1 MNRSYFFLIIFF
13 SSIFL
18 NANENNIK
26 DFVGFFNFSYDESKD
41 KIFLMVDKIDHE
53 FLYVSSLATGIGSN
67 DIGLDR
73 GQLGSER
80 LVKFI
85 KRGNKLLLVQPN
97 LYYRAE
103 TENLSEKKS
112 VEQAFAKSV
121 LFGFEIIDKY
131 QDSYKIDFTPFLKF
145 DRHGVA
151 KRLKNKNQGSYSVDL
166 SKSSIEMFNTKA
178 FPENVEFEAM
188 LTFSGDAKGN
198 LVRSVVPDPNNITVT
213 QHHSFVQLPDND
225 YQPRKFDPRSGAIF
239 IEFMDYSTPVDQEM
253 VKKYIIRHRLKKKN
267 PSLAVSEPIEPI
279 IYYLDPGTPEPVK
292 SALIDGASWWNEA
305 YESIGFKNAFQI
317 KVLPENIDPMD
328 CRYNVIQWVHRSTR
342 GWSYGASVVDPR
354 TGEIIKGH
362 VSLGSLRIRQ
372 DYLIAQAL
380 SKEPFKNISNNKKM
394 LDLALSRIRQLSAH
408 EIGHTIGF
416 VHNFAASTN
425 NRASVM
431 DYPHP
436 LIEIKDDEIYFDN
449 AYEKGIGEWDKI
461 TVAYSYS
468 EFSRNQKEDEELNN
482 ILNDATHEGY
492 RFISDYDARSIDGSH
507 AFAHLWDNGDV
518 AYSGLDDVI
527 KIRRKAIQNFSEFN
541 VPKGTPNSVLED
553 VFVPLYFYHRYQ
565 TEASAKI
572 IAGMNYN
579 YSLTGDNQ
587 SEFNYLD
594 KNIQLNALSSLMKTL
609 EVDFLAIPKE
619 KLQLFPPRAFGY
631 PRTRESFKSNLGPAF
646 DPFSASE
653 TSAEM
658 TLSLILR
665 PKRLNRLV
673 LQHSLDSSNL
683 GLSELFDIL
692 TENIFFRKYENNYL
706 NEIQHSVN
714 VVFLNNIFKLIND
727 ESSFSQVKSIG
738 YDNLGKIL
746 KKLFSKR
753 NKDFKFI
760 NSESNL
766 LQVKSLG
773 YYNLG
778 VIFKRLFSKKN
789 KESAYSNYY
798 IKMITEFYKDPKAY
812 NLTKSMIIPDG
823 SPIGMDSCN
832 FNPTND

>member
-1 MNRSYFFLIIFF
+1 MSKYSNFLIIFF
-13 SSIFL
+13 SFIFL
-18 NANENNIK
+18 NANEKNVK
-26 DFVGFFNFSYDESKD
+26 DFNGFFNFSYDESKD
-41 KIFLMVDKIDHE
+41 KIFLMVNKIDHE

-121 LFGFEIIDKY
+121 LFGFEIIDKHE
-131 QDSYKIDFTPFLKF
+131 DSYKIDFTPFLMF

-151 KRLKNKNQGSYSVDL
+151 KKLKSKNQGSYSVDL

-178 FPENVEFEAM
+178 FPRNVEFEAM

-198 LVRSVVPDPNNITVT
+198 LVRTVVPDPNNITVT

-239 IEFMDYSTPVDQEM
+239 IEFMDYSTPVNQEM
-253 VKKYIIRHRLKKKN
+253 VNKYIIRHRLKKKN
-267 PSLAVSEPIEPI
+267 PSLAVSDPIEPI

-292 SALIDGASWWNEA
+292 SALIDGASWWNDA

-372 DYLIAQAL
+372 DYMIAQAL
-380 SKEPFKNISNNKKM
+380 SKDPFKNDSNNKKM

-436 LIEIKDDEIYFDN
+436 LIEINEDEISFED
-449 AYEKGIGEWDKI
+449 AYDTGIGEWDKI

-468 EFSRNQKEDEELNN
+468 EFNSNQNEEKELNN
-482 ILNDATHEGY
+482 ILNNATAKGY
-492 RFISDYDARSIDGSH
+492 RFISDYDARSLDGSH

-518 AYSGLDDVI
+518 AYSGLDEVI
-527 KIRRKAIQNFSEFN
+527 NIRRKAIQNFSEFN

-553 VFVPLYFYHRYQ
+553 VFVPLYFFHRYQ
-565 TEASAKI
+565 TEATAKI
-572 IAGMNYN
+572 IAGMDYN

-587 SEFNYLD
+587 SEFSFLD
-594 KNIQLNALSSLMKTL
+594 KKTQLNALSSLMKTL
-609 EVDFLAIPKE
+609 EADFLAIPKD

-646 DPFSASE
+646 DPFSACE
-653 TSAEM
+653 TSADM

-665 PKRLNRLV
+665 PKRLNRLI

-683 GLSELFDIL
+683 SLNELYDYIFYETILLKKSFDPFSDD
-692 TENIFFRKYENNYL
+692 TYL
-706 NEIQHSVN
+706 NEIQHIVNLALLKRIFSVIIDDTSL
-714 VVFLNNIFKLIND
+714 F
-727 ESSFSQVKSIG
+727 QVKSISS
-738 YDNLGKIL
+738 DFLN
-746 KKLFSKR
+746 KLSGELR
-753 NKDFKFI
+753 
-760 NSESNL
+760 
-766 LQVKSLG
+766 
-773 YYNLG
+773 
-778 VIFKRLFSKKN
+778 SKKYRN
-789 KESAYSNYY
+789 LKLSKYTNYY
-798 IKMITEFYKDPKAY
+798 LKMIQDFNSNPKEYKINIPLK
-812 NLTKSMIIPDG
+812 IPDG
-823 SPIGMDSCN
+823 SPIGMDNCN
-832 FNPTND
+832 FN

>member
-1 MNRSYFFLIIFF
+1 MNRYSISIIIFF
-13 SSIFL
+13 SFIFL
-18 NANENNIK
+18 NANEKKVK
-26 DFVGFFNFSYDESKD
+26 DFVGFFNFSYDQSND

-53 FLYVSSLATGIGSN
+53 FLYVSSLATGVGSN

-112 VEQAFAKSV
+112 VDQAFAKSV

-131 QDSYKIDFTPFLKF
+131 EDSYKIDFTPFLKY

-151 KRLKNKNQGSYSVDL
+151 KTLKNKNQGSYSVDF

-178 FPENVEFEAM
+178 FPRNVEFEAL

-213 QHHSFVQLPDND
+213 QHHSFIQLPDND

-239 IEFMDYSTPVDQEM
+239 IEFMDYSTPVNKEM

-267 PSLAVSEPIEPI
+267 PSLPVSEPVEPI

-305 YESIGFKNAFQI
+305 YESIGFKNAFQV

-372 DYLIAQAL
+372 DYMIAQAL
-380 SKEPFKNISNNKKM
+380 SKDPFKNNSNNEKM

-408 EIGHTIGF
+408 EIGHTLGF
-416 VHNFAASTN
+416 VHNFAASSN
-425 NRASVM
+425 NRSSVM

-436 LIEIKDDEIYFDN
+436 LIEIKDNEIYFNN
-449 AYEKGIGEWDKI
+449 AYDSGIGEWDKI

-468 EFSRNQKEDEELNN
+468 ELNGNQNEQKELNN
-482 ILNDATHEGY
+482 ILNNATAKGY
-492 RFISDYDARSIDGSH
+492 RFISDYDARSLDGSH

-518 AYSGLDDVI
+518 AYDGLDDVI
-527 KIRRKAIQNFSEFN
+527 NIRRKAIQNFSEFN
-541 VPKGTPNSVLED
+541 VPKGSPNSVLED
-553 VFVPLYFYHRYQ
+553 VFVPLYFFHRYQ
-565 TEASAKI
+565 TEAAAKI
-572 IAGMNYN
+572 IAGMDYN
-579 YSLTGDNQ
+579 YSLTGSNQ
-587 SEFNYLD
+587 SKFSYLN
-594 KNIQLNALSSLMKTL
+594 KNTQVNALSSLMKTL
-609 EVDFLAIPKE
+609 EADFLAIPKE
-619 KLQLFPPRAFGY
+619 KLELFPPRAFGY

-646 DPFSASE
+646 DPFSVSE
-653 TSAEM
+653 TSADM

-665 PKRLNRLV
+665 PKRLNRLIY
-673 LQHSLDSSNL
+673 QHALDNSNLSLNELYDYISEKTIFLKNPSDSS
-683 GLSELFDIL
+683 GEDS
-692 TENIFFRKYENNYL
+692 YL
-706 NEIQHSVN
+706 NEIQHIVNLTLLKRIFSV
-714 VVFLNNIFKLIND
+714 IND
-727 ESSFSQVKSIG
+727 ENSLFQVKSISN
-738 YDNLGKIL
+738 DFLN
-746 KKLFSKR
+746 KLSR
-753 NKDFKFI
+753 EL
-760 NSESNL
+760 S
-766 LQVKSLG
+766 
-773 YYNLG
+773 
-778 VIFKRLFSKKN
+778 SKKN
-789 KESAYSNYY
+789 RNLKLSKYTDYY
-798 IKMITEFYKDPKAY
+798 LKMIRDFERDPKAY
-812 NLTKSMIIPDG
+812 KVKIPLKIPDG
-823 SPIGMDSCN
+823 SPIGMDNCN
-832 FNPTND
+832 LHQLR

>member
-1 MNRSYFFLIIFF
+1 MPMNRSYFFLIIFF

-103 TENLSEKKS
+103 TENMSEKKS

-198 LVRSVVPDPNNITVT
+198 LVHSVVPDPNNITVT

-380 SKEPFKNISNNKKM
+380 SKEPFKNNSNNKKM

-746 KKLFSKR
+746 KKLFSK
-753 NKDFKFI
+753 
-760 NSESNL
+760 
-766 LQVKSLG
+766 
-773 YYNLG
+773 
-778 VIFKRLFSKKN
+778 KN

>member
-1 MNRSYFFLIIFF
+1 MNRYSISLIIFF
-13 SSIFL
+13 SFIFL
-18 NANENNIK
+18 NANEKNVK
-26 DFVGFFNFSYDESKD
+26 DFVGFFNFSYDQSND
-41 KIFLMVDKIDHE
+41 KIFLKVDKIDHE
-53 FLYVSSLATGIGSN
+53 FLYVSSLTTGVGSN

-112 VEQAFAKSV
+112 VDQAFAKSV

-131 QDSYKIDFTPFLKF
+131 EDSYKIDFTPFLKY

-151 KRLKNKNQGSYSVDL
+151 KTLKNKNQGLYSVDL

-178 FPENVEFEAM
+178 FPRNVEFEAL

-213 QHHSFVQLPDND
+213 QHHSFIQLPDND

-239 IEFMDYSTPVDQEM
+239 IEFMDYSRPVDQEM

-267 PSLAVSEPIEPI
+267 PSLTVSEPIEPI

-305 YESIGFKNAFQI
+305 YESIGFKNAFQV

-372 DYLIAQAL
+372 DYMIAQAL
-380 SKEPFKNISNNKKM
+380 SKDPFKNNSNNEKM

-408 EIGHTIGF
+408 EIGHTLGF
-416 VHNFAASTN
+416 AHNFAASTN
-425 NRASVM
+425 NRSSVM

-436 LIEIKDDEIYFDN
+436 LIEIKDNEIYLNN
-449 AYEKGIGEWDKI
+449 AYDSGIGEWDKI

-468 EFSRNQKEDEELNN
+468 EFNGNQNEEMELNN
-482 ILNDATHEGY
+482 ILNNATAKGY
-492 RFISDYDARSIDGSH
+492 RFISDYDARSLDGSH

-518 AYSGLDDVI
+518 AYEGLDDVI
-527 KIRRKAIQNFSEFN
+527 NIRRKAIQNFSEFN
-541 VPKGTPNSVLED
+541 VPKGSPSSVLED
-553 VFVPLYFYHRYQ
+553 VFVPLYFFHRYQ
-565 TEASAKI
+565 TEAASKI
-572 IAGMNYN
+572 IAGMDYN
-579 YSLTGDNQ
+579 YSLTGSNQ
-587 SEFNYLD
+587 SQFSYLD
-594 KNIQLNALSSLMKTL
+594 KSTQLNALSSVMKTL
-609 EVDFLAIPKE
+609 EADFLAIPKE
-619 KLQLFPPRAFGY
+619 KLELFPPRAFGY

-653 TSAEM
+653 TSADM

-665 PKRLNRLV
+665 PKRLNRLIY
-673 LQHSLDSSNL
+673 QHALDNSNLSLDELYDYISKKTIFLKNSSD
-683 GLSELFDIL
+683 SSRDDS
-692 TENIFFRKYENNYL
+692 YL
-706 NEIQHSVN
+706 NEIQHIVNLTLLKRIFSV
-714 VVFLNNIFKLIND
+714 IND
-727 ESSFSQVKSIG
+727 ETSSFQVKSISN
-738 YDNLGKIL
+738 DFLNKLSRELSSRKNRNLKLSKYTDYYLKIIRD
-746 KKLFSKR
+746 FER
-753 NKDFKFI
+753 N
-760 NSESNL
+760 
-766 LQVKSLG
+766 
-773 YYNLG
+773 
-778 VIFKRLFSKKN
+778 
-789 KESAYSNYY
+789 
-798 IKMITEFYKDPKAY
+798 PKAY
-812 NLTKSMIIPDG
+812 KVKIALKIPDG
-823 SPIGMDSCN
+823 SPIGMDNCN
-832 FNPTND
+832 LHQLR

>member
-1 MNRSYFFLIIFF
+1 MNRYSISLIIFF
-13 SSIFL
+13 SFIFL
-18 NANENNIK
+18 NANEKNVK
-26 DFVGFFNFSYDESKD
+26 DFVGFFNFSYDQSND

-53 FLYVSSLATGIGSN
+53 FLYVSSLATGVGSN

-85 KRGNKLLLVQPN
+85 KRGNKLLLIQPN

-112 VEQAFAKSV
+112 VDQAFAKSV

-131 QDSYKIDFTPFLKF
+131 EDSYKIDFTSFLKY

-151 KRLKNKNQGSYSVDL
+151 KTLKNKNQGSYSVDL

-178 FPENVEFEAM
+178 FPRNVEFEAL

-213 QHHSFVQLPDND
+213 QHHSFIQLPDND

-239 IEFMDYSTPVDQEM
+239 IEFMDYSTPVNKEM

-267 PSLAVSEPIEPI
+267 PSLAVSEPVEPI

-305 YESIGFKNAFQI
+305 YESIGFKNAFQV

-372 DYLIAQAL
+372 DYMIAQAL
-380 SKEPFKNISNNKKM
+380 SKNPFKNKSNNEKM

-408 EIGHTIGF
+408 EIGHTLGF

-425 NRASVM
+425 NRSSVM

-436 LIEIKDDEIYFDN
+436 LIEIKNNEIYFNN
-449 AYEKGIGEWDKI
+449 AYDSGIGEWDKI

-468 EFSRNQKEDEELNN
+468 EFNGNQDEDMELNN
-482 ILNDATHEGY
+482 ILNNATAKGF
-492 RFISDYDARSIDGSH
+492 RFISDYDARSLDGSH
-507 AFAHLWDNGDV
+507 AYAHLWDNGDV
-518 AYSGLDDVI
+518 ANEGLDDVI
-527 KIRRKAIQNFSEFN
+527 NIRRKAIQNFSEFN
-541 VPKGTPNSVLED
+541 VPKGSPNSVLED
-553 VFVPLYFYHRYQ
+553 VFVPLYFFHRYQ
-565 TEASAKI
+565 TEAAAKI
-572 IAGMNYN
+572 IAGMDYN
-579 YSLTGDNQ
+579 YSLTGSNQ
-587 SEFNYLD
+587 GQFSYLD
-594 KNIQLNALSSLMKTL
+594 KSTQLNALSSVMKTL
-609 EVDFLAIPKE
+609 EADFLAIPKE
-619 KLQLFPPRAFGY
+619 KLELFPPRAFGY

-646 DPFSASE
+646 DPFSVSE
-653 TSAEM
+653 TSADM

-665 PKRLNRLV
+665 PKRLNRLIY
-673 LQHSLDSSNL
+673 QHALDNSNLSLNELYDYISEKTIFLKKPSDSS
-683 GLSELFDIL
+683 GEDS
-692 TENIFFRKYENNYL
+692 YL
-706 NEIQHSVN
+706 NEIQHIVNLTLLKRIFSV
-714 VVFLNNIFKLIND
+714 IND
-727 ESSFSQVKSIG
+727 ETSSFQVKSISN
-738 YDNLGKIL
+738 DFLN
-746 KKLFSKR
+746 KLSR
-753 NKDFKFI
+753 EL
-760 NSESNL
+760 S
-766 LQVKSLG
+766 
-773 YYNLG
+773 
-778 VIFKRLFSKKN
+778 SKKN
-789 KESAYSNYY
+789 RNLKLSKYTDHYL
-798 IKMITEFYKDPKAY
+798 KMIRDFERNPKAY
-812 NLTKSMIIPDG
+812 KVKIPLKIPDG
-823 SPIGMDSCN
+823 SPIGMDNCN
-832 FNPTND
+832 LHQLR

>member
-1 MNRSYFFLIIFF
+1 MNRYSISLIIFF
-13 SSIFL
+13 SFIFL
-18 NANENNIK
+18 NANEKNVK
-26 DFVGFFNFSYDESKD
+26 DFIGFFNFSYDQSND

-53 FLYVSSLATGIGSN
+53 FLYVSSLATGVGSN

-103 TENLSEKKS
+103 TDNLSEKKS
-112 VEQAFAKSV
+112 VDQAFAKSV
-121 LFGFEIIDKY
+121 LFGFKIIDKY
-131 QDSYKIDFTPFLKF
+131 EDSYKIDFTPFLKF

-151 KRLKNKNQGSYSVDL
+151 KTLKNKNQGSYSVDL

-178 FPENVEFEAM
+178 FPRNVEFEAL
-188 LTFSGDAKGN
+188 LTFSGDAIGN
-198 LVRSVVPDPNNITVT
+198 LVRSVVPDPNNITLT
-213 QHHSFVQLPDND
+213 QHHSFIQLPDND

-267 PSLAVSEPIEPI
+267 PSLAVSEAVEPI

-305 YESIGFKNAFQI
+305 YESIGFKNAFQV

-372 DYLIAQAL
+372 DYMIAQAL
-380 SKEPFKNISNNKKM
+380 SKDPFKNKSNNEKM

-408 EIGHTIGF
+408 EIGHTLGF
-416 VHNFAASTN
+416 AHNFAASTN
-425 NRASVM
+425 NRSSVM

-436 LIEIKDDEIYFDN
+436 LIEIKDNEIYFNN
-449 AYEKGIGEWDKI
+449 AYDSGIGEWDKI

-468 EFSRNQKEDEELNN
+468 ELKGNQNEQMELNN
-482 ILNDATHEGY
+482 ILNNATAKGY
-492 RFISDYDARSIDGSH
+492 RFISDYDARSLDGSH

-518 AYSGLDDVI
+518 AYDALDDVI
-527 KIRRKAIQNFSEFN
+527 NIRRKAIQNFSEFN
-541 VPKGTPNSVLED
+541 VPKGSPNSLLED
-553 VFVPLYFYHRYQ
+553 VFVPLYFFHRYQ
-565 TEASAKI
+565 TEAVAKI
-572 IAGMNYN
+572 IAGMDYN
-579 YSLTGDNQ
+579 YSLTGSNQ
-587 SEFNYLD
+587 RQFSYLD
-594 KNIQLNALSSLMKTL
+594 KSTQLDALSSLMKTL
-609 EVDFLAIPKE
+609 EADFLAIPKD
-619 KLQLFPPRAFGY
+619 KLELFPPRAFGY

-653 TSAEM
+653 TSADM

-665 PKRLNRLV
+665 PKRLNRLIY
-673 LQHSLDSSNL
+673 QHALDNSNL
-683 GLSELFDIL
+683 SLNELYDYISEKTIFLNNSSDLSRDDS
-692 TENIFFRKYENNYL
+692 YL
-706 NEIQHSVN
+706 NEIQHIVNLTLLKRIFSV
-714 VVFLNNIFKLIND
+714 IND
-727 ESSFSQVKSIG
+727 ESSSFQVKSISN
-738 YDNLGKIL
+738 DFLN
-746 KKLFSKR
+746 KLSREFS
-753 NKDFKFI
+753 
-760 NSESNL
+760 
-766 LQVKSLG
+766 
-773 YYNLG
+773 
-778 VIFKRLFSKKN
+778 SKKN
-789 KESAYSNYY
+789 RNLKLSKYSDYY
-798 IKMITEFYKDPKAY
+798 LKMIRDFERNPKAY
-812 NLTKSMIIPDG
+812 KSNIPLKIPDG
-823 SPIGMDSCN
+823 SPIGMDNCN
-832 FNPTND
+832 LHQLK